1 MIQIRKNVFETNSS
15 STHSLVMAV
24 KSEFDKWTAGEYYYC
39 SSWCSFSEKEA
50 PEEFKNKFKE
60 GSLFPIALVDA
71 YYKAKGED
79 RDPYDFQTYDE
90 FCDSD
95 YLEYEDYTYTTPSGE
110 VIVAV
115 AKHGYD
121 G

>member
-24 KSEFDKWTAGEYYYC
+24 KSEH
-39 SSWCSFSEKEA
+39 A
-50 PEEFKNKFKE
+50 PEAFKGKFKQGNFYSVTE
-60 GSLFPIALVDA
+60 VDA
-71 YYKAKGED
+71 YYEALGED
-79 RDPYDFQTYDE
+79 RDPYDFQTYDD

-95 YLEYEDYTYTTPSGE
+95 YLEFENYSYTTPSGE
-110 VIVAV
+110 TVVAI
-115 AKHGYD
+115 AKFGYD